1 MENFLLTKVSSLA
14 INQEKR
20 LGSLSILYVIVEV
33 GLCLFFFTY
42 VVSFETLNACFCI
55 K

>member
-1 MENFLLTKVSSLA
+1 MENFLLTK
-14 INQEKR
+14 EKR
-20 LGSLSILYVIVEV
+20 LGSLSILYVIIEV
-33 GLCLFFFTY
+33 GLCLFFLTY

>member
-1 MENFLLTKVSSLA
+1 MENFVLTKVSSLA

-20 LGSLSILYVIVEV
+20 LGSLSILDIITEV
-33 GLCLFFFTY
+33 GLCLFFTY

>member
-33 GLCLFFFTY
+33 GLCLFFY
-42 VVSFETLNACFCI
+42 LCSLI
-55 K
+55 

>member
-1 MENFLLTKVSSLA
+1 MENFLLTK
-14 INQEKR
+14 EKH
-20 LGSLSILYVIVEV
+20 LGSLSILYVIIEV
-33 GLCLFFFTY
+33 GLCLFFFFTY

>member
-1 MENFLLTKVSSLA
+1 MENFLLTK
-14 INQEKR
+14 EKR
-20 LGSLSILYVIVEV
+20 LGSLSILYVIIEV